1 MKHASVIEAHQKQ
14 QDGHVYVDVRSTR
27 EFESGH
33 PADAVNVPLLEHDD
47 RGQMTQNPDFLR
59 VMKASF
65 APDTKLLI
73 GCQAGMRSLKAAQ
86 MLETFGFTDVTNVKG
101 GWGGARDHSGAV
113 LEPGW
118 VSANLPAETDT
129 PPDRTYEALLVK
141 ADKAE

>member
-1 MKHASVIEAHQKQ
+1 MKHVSVVEAHQKQ
-14 QDGHVYVDVRSTR
+14 QDAHVYVDVRSTR

-33 PADAVNVPLLEHDD
+33 PAGAVNVPLLEHDD
-47 RGQMTQNPDFLR
+47 SGQMTQNPDFLR

-65 APDTKLLI
+65 APDTRLLV
-73 GCQAGMRSLKAAQ
+73 GCQAGMRSLKAAM
-86 MLETFGFTDVTNVKG
+86 MLETFGFTDVSNVKG
-101 GWGGARDHSGAV
+101 GWGGARDQSGAV

-118 VSANLPAETDT
+118 STSNLPAETDT